1 MEWNFRHFN
10 WVNYISYNLINVFKL
25 KEWLTINN
33 IKIYEFNFVDKYGNF
48 NNKNNYRRIN
58 K

>member
-10 WVNYISYNLINVFKL
+10 WVNYISYNLIIFFKH

-33 IKIYEFNFVDKYGNF
+33 IMFYEFNFVDKYGNF
-48 NNKNNYRRIN
+48 NNKKN
-58 K
+58 